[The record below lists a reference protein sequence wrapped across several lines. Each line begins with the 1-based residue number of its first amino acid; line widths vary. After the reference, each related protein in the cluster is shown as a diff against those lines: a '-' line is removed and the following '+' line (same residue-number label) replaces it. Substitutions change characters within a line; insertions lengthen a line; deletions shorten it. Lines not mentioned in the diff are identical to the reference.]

1 MFFKKSDY
9 DRMRESEKLTTFSKE
24 EAER

>member
-1 MFFKKSDY
+1 MFFEKSDY